1 VREKLD
7 RERQKLILR
16 ATWEARF
23 QDHLGRVRCPTLLL
37 PSESSDP
44 LLEERM
50 ARKRAAVEEAVS
62 RLPDCTVRWVPD
74 SVHDVQLH
82 RPEVVAEALRGFF
95 GEKSTK
101 NDC

>member
-1 VREKLD
+1 M
-7 RERQKLILR
+7 
-16 ATWEARF
+16 
-23 QDHLGRVRCPTLLL
+23 RCPTLLL

-82 RPEVVAEALRGFF
+82 QPGVVAEALRGFL
-95 GEKSTK
+95 GKSWNHSTQIQHAEPPK
-101 NDC
+101 YHGSRSHDRIDGNITP